1 MTTELEKA
9 GIPVVQ
15 VTSALPIAKMIGSNR
30 VILGHGIVHVAGDP
44 SLSPEEEKNLRRQL
58 VLRAMDALESEEK
71 G

>member
-1 MTTELEKA
+1 
-9 GIPVVQ
+9 

-58 VLRAMDALESEEK
+58 VLRAMAALESEEK

>member
-1 MTTELEKA
+1 M
-9 GIPVVQ
+9 
-15 VTSALPIAKMIGSNR
+15 TSALPIAKMIGSNR

-44 SLSPEEEKNLRRQL
+44 SLSLEEEKNLRRQL